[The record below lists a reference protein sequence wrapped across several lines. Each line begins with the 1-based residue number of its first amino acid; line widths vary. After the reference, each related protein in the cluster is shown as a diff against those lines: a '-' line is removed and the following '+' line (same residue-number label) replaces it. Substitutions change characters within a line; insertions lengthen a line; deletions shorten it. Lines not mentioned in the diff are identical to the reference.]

1 MNTYAAFALGWIACA
16 LVFWI
21 GGFVSEMGWL
31 MVWGTT
37 LLFIDSIALI
47 LVYEKLGRVLR
58 EWPIFRMFIAS
69 SLILTFVG
77 WVVL

>member
-21 GGFVSEMGWL
+21 GGFV
-31 MVWGTT
+31 
-37 LLFIDSIALI
+37 
-47 LVYEKLGRVLR
+47 
-58 EWPIFRMFIAS
+58 
-69 SLILTFVG
+69 G